1 MATTIKI
8 KNSATPSSTPSSL
21 EQGEMALN
29 VTDGKLFY
37 GSGSGND
44 VKEFTGGGTTIDTGS
59 FATTGSNTFIG
70 DQIISGNLDVTG
82 SATLTGITYPTT
94 DGDNG
99 DIIFTDGAGVLSFGK
114 TTVYASVKNVSGG
127 TLSKGMPVHASS
139 SVGNTNEVIV
149 ASASNAATM
158 PATFILAQQL
168 NDEEEGLGIVTGFI
182 NGVDTSGFQEGQV
195 LYVGENGGYTN
206 IKPSG
211 SNLIQNLGI
220 VTKIDATNGSGFI
233 YGSGRAND
241 TPNLLEN
248 HIFFGSGSN
257 QQYQLHISGALDQT
271 VINNITASGNISAS
285 GLITALSSS
294 IDYLAVNDKLQ
305 GNGSGF
311 QFFAFNE
318 DTVKVKFANWYS
330 SNDRQYG
337 MGQLW
342 FETWFA
348 AIDNNADPA
357 LRDERRIG
365 FYLEEPDAGASDA
378 VGGGGVHP
386 SNARFY
392 VDVNG
397 AYLSGSLT
405 ASADISASGDVYGDT
420 FIVNEITAS
429 GNISGSQT
437 GSFAYL
443 QLPGFEFESAAAST
457 ELVVN
462 GDISASGHISSSN
475 LSINGFP
482 DVSASLAAASGGGGG
497 GDIFNVSVS
506 FRANASV
513 QDRYY
518 FGTTS
523 YGWNYVIW
531 TLNAT
536 TFTSVF
542 YGNCHN
548 GIPVPANFTEAYVRG
563 VVKNSVA
570 GNDYTF
576 ELWKTPNPNGV
587 ASSVST
593 TLLASQNLTLTT
605 NNVHYKIDMSAT
617 GLTINEDDLLFYT
630 VRRTTGGSATNN
642 TDTSITITLK

>member
-44 VKEFTGGGTTIDTGS
+44 VKEFTGGTTIDTGS

-82 SATLTGITYPTT
+82 SVTLTGITYPTT

-99 DIIFTDGAGVLSFGK
+99 DIIFTNGAGVLSFGK

-285 GLITALSSS
+285 G
-294 IDYLAVNDKLQ
+294 
-305 GNGSGF
+305 
-311 QFFAFNE
+311 
-318 DTVKVKFANWYS
+318 
-330 SNDRQYG
+330 
-337 MGQLW
+337 
-342 FETWFA
+342 
-348 AIDNNADPA
+348 
-357 LRDERRIG
+357 
-365 FYLEEPDAGASDA
+365 
-378 VGGGGVHP
+378 
-386 SNARFY
+386 
-392 VDVNG
+392 
-397 AYLSGSLT
+397 
-405 ASADISASGDVYGDT
+405 DIEADT
-420 FIVNEITAS
+420 FTSNGQQIAQKFDANNVVLSTNSIPITQVRGQSIQLVSNTSVTGHITAS

-443 QLPGFEFESAAAST
+443 QLPGFEFDSAAATT
-457 ELVVN
+457 ELVVG
-462 GDISASGHISSSN
+462 GDISASGDLNVEGSITSSILDTQYRIFDTGSSVLGSN
-475 LSINGFP
+475 GGSI
-482 DVSASLAAASGGGGG
+482 
-497 GDIFNVSVS
+497 GDIVKFG
-506 FRANASV
+506 
-513 QDRYY
+513 
-518 FGTTS
+518 GTTTTAGGIYYLKTDGTWGLS
-523 YGWNYVIW
+523 
-531 TLNAT
+531 NA
-536 TFTSVF
+536 
-542 YGNCHN
+542 
-548 GIPVPANFTEAYVRG
+548 
-563 VVKNSVA
+563 
-570 GNDYTF
+570 
-576 ELWKTPNPNGV
+576 
-587 ASSVST
+587 
-593 TLLASQNLTLTT
+593 
-605 NNVHYKIDMSAT
+605 
-617 GLTINEDDLLFYT
+617 
-630 VRRTTGGSATNN
+630 
-642 TDTSITITLK
+642 TDTSASTGSLAMALGTNSTTDGMLIRGLSNPFNDPAAGTGQPVYLGVADGRAQASAPSTSGNVVRMIGYQFGTDLIYFNPSNDYIVLS